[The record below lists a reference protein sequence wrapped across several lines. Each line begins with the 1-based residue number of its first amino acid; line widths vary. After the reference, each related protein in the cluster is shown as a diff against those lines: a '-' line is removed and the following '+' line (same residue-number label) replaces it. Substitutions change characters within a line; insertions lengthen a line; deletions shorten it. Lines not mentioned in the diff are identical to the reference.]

1 MVAAA
6 GHPDADV
13 DIIDRI
19 AEQRILEALERGEL
33 DDLPGAGQ
41 PLELDDDALVPAEMR
56 LACRVLKNAGFVP
69 REVTLRRE
77 LLAVAAAVQRGED
90 DVARAAAG
98 RRLALLRAQ
107 LDASRGGR
115 SPPWIEEGYRDA
127 AIARL
132 GRRRR
137 GDAADG

>member
-1 MVAAA
+1 MVAGA

-13 DIIDRI
+13 NLIDRI

-33 DDLPGAGQ
+33 DDLPGAGR
-41 PLELDDDALVPAEMR
+41 PLELDDDTLVPAEMR

-77 LLAVAAAVQRGED
+77 LLAAAAVERGED
-90 DVARAAAG
+90 DAARAAAG
-98 RRLALLRAQ
+98 RRLTLLRAQ

-115 SPPWIEEGYRDA
+115 SPLWIEEAYRQA
-127 AIARL
+127 AAARL
-132 GRRRR
+132 NRRRA
-137 GDAADG
+137 GAAADG